1 MYGYERRHTIVPPN
15 ILLQI
20 PIKSL
25 SLQIYVLNENL
36 QIFISSIVVYF
47 HSKRKKYGIHSQSEL
62 LNISHIQVFIKAY
75 LLTCM
80 KTYLL
85 TNILKI
91 FTNKDKELCLY
102 YFFPQMLFS
111 SSPYILII
119 ISSHSLG
126 VFPINFHSG
135 LALNGEDTLVCDIS
149 DISDTQDLHI
159 SEISDTRV

>member
-1 MYGYERRHTIVPPN
+1 M
-15 ILLQI
+15 
-20 PIKSL
+20 
-25 SLQIYVLNENL
+25 
-36 QIFISSIVVYF
+36 
-47 HSKRKKYGIHSQSEL
+47 
-62 LNISHIQVFIKAY
+62 NISHIQVFIKAY

-135 LALNGEDTLVCDIS
+135 LALNGEDTLVCDTS
-149 DISDTQDLHI
+149 DTSDTQDLHI